1 MAISTHRKRVLATAV
16 TLIISLLGVVW
27 WLSFS
32 PEVVTVKDALD
43 DFRARVS
50 TTLMAKSPARVPRG
64 PHAIPPIGVYTYK
77 TVGRESLDGPLNES
91 HDYPAESAITITAS
105 DCGFDW
111 RWEVFERRSDTN
123 TWCWTNSGLTESRST
138 TDHIFFNVHDK
149 RTFVCQPVAVVLP
162 SDPAATSSSICAGS
176 DTVNAHTAQVA
187 GTESLQVGGDTVDT
201 VIVKATDVAGKKSRG
216 TSTVTLWLRASDGLI
231 VKMHRIADI
240 KNNSIIGAIHY
251 TEDITLTLSS
261 LLPQR

>member
-1 MAISTHRKRVLATAV
+1 M
-16 TLIISLLGVVW
+16 
-27 WLSFS
+27 
-32 PEVVTVKDALD
+32 VTVKDALD
-43 DFRARVS
+43 DFRARVT
-50 TTLMAKSPARVPRG
+50 TTLMAKSPAAVPRV

-77 TVGRESLDGPLNES
+77 TVGHESLDGPLNES

-123 TWCWTNSGLTESRST
+123 TWCWTNSSLTESQST

-162 SDPAATSSSICAGS
+162 SDPAATSSSTCAGS
-176 DTVNAHTAQVA
+176 DTVNAHTAQVV
-187 GTESLQVGGDTVDT
+187 GTESLRVGNDTVET
-201 VIVKATDVAGKKSRG
+201 LIVTATDVTGKKSSG
-216 TSTVTLWLRASDGLI
+216 TSVVTLWLRPSDGLI
-231 VKMHRIADI
+231 VKMHRVADI
-240 KNNSIIGAIHY
+240 KNNSIIGAIRY

-261 LLPQR
+261 LTPQM